1 MKLCTFAYM
10 LVLTLVLSASFATQ
24 SPVPCAA
31 CKHETAMLIP
41 NLPSTIRDACG
52 KPLPGGGTCQ
62 VERRKN
68 FYKCKRPE
76 CGQYS
81 RGNATSKVEDCI
93 HRHKEHI
100 QGPFENPTVLS
111 TGSTGLSAPTTGQ
124 TVPASNTASKRPRES
139 GSSAKCSR
147 PKGAHT
153 SAHQS
158 TQGVP
163 KGART
168 SSELDTMQHS

>member
-1 MKLCTFAYM
+1 MFIRTHSNPSSLCEVGDEDKSTGSNPWPGDSSAETAHRRMKLCTFAYM

-41 NLPSTIRDACG
+41 NLPSTIRAACG

-111 TGSTGLSAPTTGQ
+111 SLHRKT
-124 TVPASNTASKRPRES
+124 RP
-139 GSSAKCSR
+139 
-147 PKGAHT
+147 
-153 SAHQS
+153 
-158 TQGVP
+158 
-163 KGART
+163 
-168 SSELDTMQHS
+168 